1 MSKETFKAFARSHP
15 ELATSVMKNNAT
27 WQKLMNYMKYM
38 VKTAKYGMA
47 TFQKQHLFPIRQPP
61 FLPLSKTYLIP

>member
-15 ELATSVMKNNAT
+15 ELAT
-27 WQKLMNYMKYM
+27 YM
-38 VKTAKYGMA
+38 VKTAKYGMV